1 MRFRHPDG
9 SVVHLAYCTNVHPA
23 ETVDGLL
30 AQLRSYAA
38 GVRTS
43 LGADLLGVGLW
54 LPAPAARDLAH
65 DATALQEFR
74 GSLADLGLE
83 VVTLNAFP
91 YAGFHDEVVK
101 GAVYHPD
108 WSEAA
113 RLDYTVDCAT
123 VLARLLPDDAAQ
135 GSIST
140 VPLGWRSPWFA
151 DRAAAARRR
160 LGELADALGKISA
173 EAGRPIRVGLEP
185 EPGCVID
192 STQDAV
198 DRLAGVVDTD
208 SIGVC
213 LDTCHLATGF
223 EEGAAAVRRVTEAGL
238 PVVKAQASAA
248 LHAEDPSSPEV
259 RAALAAYAED
269 RFLHQVREPRG
280 SRAGARIE
288 GRDDLPAALGGRRPL
303 PGRNPWRVH
312 FHVPVHA
319 ELAAPLRSTSDHL
332 DASLGA
338 LVGGDHPV
346 TAHLEVETY
355 TWSVLPEGSR
365 PTDTDG
371 LVAGIAAE
379 VAWVRDRLLEHGLEQ
394 ITGSAA

>member
-9 SVVHLAYCTNVHPA
+9 STVHLAYCSNVHPA

-30 AQLRSYAA
+30 HQLRSYAA
-38 GVRTS
+38 GVRTT

-54 LPAPAARDLAH
+54 LPAQAARVLAR
-65 DATALQEFR
+65 DAAALAGFR
-74 GSLADLGLE
+74 RELDALRLE

-123 VLARLLPDDAAQ
+123 VLARLLPDDAAS

-140 VPLGWRSPWFA
+140 VPLGWRTPWFA
-151 DRAAAARRR
+151 DRDAAARRR
-160 LGELADALGKISA
+160 LGELSEALGKISA

-192 STQDAV
+192 TTHDAV
-198 DRLAGVVDTD
+198 ARLGGMVDAET
-208 SIGVC
+208 IGVC

-223 EEGAAAVRRVTEAGL
+223 EETAAAVRQVTDAGL
-238 PVVKAQASAA
+238 SVVKAQASAA
-248 LHAEDPSSPEV
+248 LHAEDPSDPGT

-280 SRAGARIE
+280 TRVDA
-288 GRDDLPAALGGRRPL
+288 RDDLPAALEGRRPL
-303 PGRNPWRVH
+303 PGRHPWRVH

-319 ELAAPLRSTSDHL
+319 EPAPPLRSTSDHL
-332 DASLGA
+332 AASLGA
-338 LVGGDHPV
+338 LVGGDQPV
-346 TAHLEVETY
+346 TRHVEVETY

-365 PTDTDG
+365 PTDAEG

-379 VAWVRDRLLEHGLEQ
+379 VAWVRDHLLGLGLDQ
-394 ITGSAA
+394 ISGSAA